1 MKPDVSVIIPA
12 FQAETFIAR
21 AVTSVHLQSGIRSE
35 IVIAA
40 DDDIDYSAVLAAEGI
55 DIRDVVQCRTS
66 QPQSGPSAARN
77 LAASMVN
84 ADLIACLDAD
94 DAFEDGR
101 LVPLAALAD
110 RHGAATGPTVEIGEG
125 GTVQRTAGP
134 KDGQDRL
141 TPADI
146 ASVRMPYFPVFQRE
160 LFGAGWPDIAF
171 AEDMI
176 FNLHLVQAADT
187 YAFSD
192 AARYA
197 YFQHGASLTNAP
209 DALVRAIT
217 AYRQILGYLDDADW
231 SDVVK
236 DIARSVIQDDLAA
249 AEETLSASGQVP
261 ASWRDAMAR
270 SVVGPGDD
278 G

>member
-1 MKPDVSVIIPA
+1 MRPDVSVIIPA
-12 FQAETFIAR
+12 FQAEALIGR
-21 AVTSVHLQSGIRSE
+21 AVKSVHIQSGIRSE

-55 DIRDVVQCRTS
+55 DLGDVVQCRTP
-66 QPQSGPSAARN
+66 QVQSGPSAARN
-77 LAASMVN
+77 LAVSVAK

-101 LVPLAALAD
+101 LLPLASLAD
-110 RHGAATGPTVEIGEG
+110 RHGAATGPTVEISESGS
-125 GTVQRTAGP
+125 VLRTAGP

-160 LFGAGWPDIAF
+160 LLGAGWPDIAF

-176 FNLHLVQAADT
+176 FNLHLVQAADS

-209 DALVRAIT
+209 DALVRAVT
-217 AYRQILGYLDDADW
+217 AYRQILDYLDEVDW

-236 DIARSVIQDDLAA
+236 GIARAVIQDDLAA
-249 AEETLSASGQVP
+249 AEETLKASGQVP

-270 SVVGPGDD
+270 SVAGAGDD

>member
-1 MKPDVSVIIPA
+1 MSPDVSVIIPA
-12 FQAETFIAR
+12 FQAKAFIGR
-21 AVTSVHLQSGIRSE
+21 AVKSVQAQYGIRSE

-55 DIRDVVQCRTS
+55 DLGDVVQCRTT
-66 QPQSGPSAARN
+66 QAQSGPSAARN
-77 LAASMVN
+77 LAASVAN

-94 DAFEDGR
+94 DALEDGR
-101 LVPLAALAD
+101 LVPLASLAD

-134 KDGQDRL
+134 KGDEDRL

-146 ASVRMPYFPVFQRE
+146 AGVRMPYFPVFQRE
-160 LFGAGWPDIAF
+160 LLGAGWPDIAF

-187 YAFSD
+187 YAFCD
-192 AARYA
+192 GARYA

-217 AYRQILGYLDDADW
+217 AYRQILDYLDDVDW

-236 DIARSVIQDDLAA
+236 DIARAVIKDDLAA
-249 AEETLSASGQVP
+249 AEVTLKASGQVP

-270 SVVGPGDD
+270 NVAGPGDD